1 MFCHSNKDSP
11 KLGST
16 IRFVK
21 DNLGAAPSC
30 RALVRLLLAPRS
42 AEEESPCTVIMH
54 GNSVAIN
61 KAVNN
66 CEDIDTDV
74 GEDIEDDDDDIVE
87 EEDVRSILIVLVFLC
102 VFVGIWKD
110 MKNSSEVK

>member
-1 MFCHSNKDSP
+1 M
-11 KLGST
+11 
-16 IRFVK
+16 
-21 DNLGAAPSC
+21 
-30 RALVRLLLAPRS
+30 
-42 AEEESPCTVIMH
+42 IMH

-74 GEDIEDDDDDIVE
+74 GEDIEDDDDDDDDIVE